1 MAKQKEKLDKLNDTD
16 KQIAALVSGLHANDQ
31 QLAAAGTT
39 SSAAQ
44 KVKKHYD
51 KLIEKAKDRETRT
64 HKLTVDFGGGAVA
77 QVSNGVI
84 NGLIELYADWRPAG
98 WTAQNKDL
106 LQSAP
111 HVILGM
117 GVYLTEL
124 ALRAPKKMP
133 GMSREIASQ
142 AALIFSNL
150 GMANLARA
158 LRTRWKAASK
168 GSSSPAELQ
177 AMRAENEALKARLAA
192 LGKA

>member
-64 HKLTVDFGGGAVA
+64 HKVAVDFGGGAVA
-77 QVSNGVI
+77 QVSNEVI
-84 NGLIELYADWRPAG
+84 NGIIRAWAEWRPTG
-98 WTAQNKDL
+98 WAAQNADL

-124 ALRAPKKMP
+124 ALRSPKKLP
-133 GMSREIASQ
+133 SWKREMSSQ

-150 GMANLARA
+150 GMSNLARA
-158 LRTRWKAASK
+158 LRTRWKAGTKPGDHA
-168 GSSSPAELQ
+168 
-177 AMRAENEALKARLAA
+177 AMQAENEALKARLAA
-192 LGKA
+192 LAKP